1 MKIIEQKKK
10 VKCDTSGCKN
20 TADYSVIKEG
30 SSPDKYLNLC
40 KDCLQEIYE
49 QAATIFVPKSPKNIL
64 QNDTRKG
71 GIRR

>member
-20 TADYSVIKEG
+20 TADYSVFKEG
-30 SSPDKYLNLC
+30 NSPDKYLNLC
-40 KDCLQEIYE
+40 KDCLQAIYE

-64 QNDTRKG
+64 QKDLGKG